1 MLIPRQPE
9 FNLTEG
15 ILPLVAFPCWQQSAI
30 NEPHRWCIAHF
41 ECGRIGVV
49 MFSVLTSSVVESVF
63 HAKHYNTD
71 STTLEVSTVNITT
84 SILPLS
90 RRAR

>member
-1 MLIPRQPE
+1 MHNANSLKQRSTCNLVASLRNIMLIPRQPE

-49 MFSVLTSSVVESVF
+49 MFSVLTSSVVESV
-63 HAKHYNTD
+63 
-71 STTLEVSTVNITT
+71 L
-84 SILPLS
+84 
-90 RRAR
+90 